1 MRSAIS
7 IRYTTEMKTILASK
21 SPRRVEILKNI
32 GAEFEIIPANADE
45 SIEDG
50 VKPSD
55 AVMEISKRKALCI
68 LEKHRDDFII
78 SADTVVTIDGE
89 IIGKPRDDDHA
100 YSILRKLSG
109 RSHQVL
115 TGFTLSTKEK
125 TYCGYVSTEVS
136 FRELTDEEI
145 YRYIKSG
152 EPKDKAGAYGIQEKG
167 SVFVTGIKGDYFNV
181 MGLPICEINS
191 ISKEEFGISLTNF

>member
-1 MRSAIS
+1 MNI
-7 IRYTTEMKTILASK
+7 ILASK

-45 SIEDG
+45 SVEDG
-50 VKPSD
+50 IKPSD

-68 LEKHRDDFII
+68 LEKHNDSFII
-78 SADTVVTIDGE
+78 SADTVVAIDGD
-89 IIGKPRDDDHA
+89 IIGKPQDDDHA
-100 YSILRKLSG
+100 SSILKRLSG
-109 RSHQVL
+109 RCHEVL
-115 TGFTLSTKEK
+115 TGFTLCTKEK

-136 FRELTDEEI
+136 FRELADEEI

-152 EPKDKAGAYGIQEKG
+152 EPSDKAGAYGIQEKG

-181 MGLPICEINS
+181 MGLPICEINR
-191 ISKEEFGISLTNF
+191 IAKDEFGISLTNF